1 MTGILEVSHLF
12 LAYDNRKDR
21 LEVLDDVDFSI
32 SAQEFV
38 CVVGPSGCGKTSLL
52 KILGGLRTPTSGE
65 VSFEGKKLQSMR
77 QKIGFVFQDANLMP
91 WRTVEQNIQLP
102 LELLEMDQQDIDL
115 RVRELIDLVGLKG
128 FKDAFPKD
136 LSGGMAQRVAIAR
149 ALIHRPDL
157 LLLDEPFGALDALT
171 RERMG
176 MELQRIWLA
185 HKVTVVM
192 VTHSI
197 SEAVLLGDRVIILS
211 ERPAEVK
218 SEQRVLLA
226 RPRTLEMKHTPEF
239 GQFAELVRAA
249 IEA

>member
-226 RPRTLEMKHTPEF
+226 RPRTLEMKHTLEF